1 VVSFG
6 LWGLVALAHFLS
18 RYQHQQS
25 LGAPT
30 PLSSFVPALVYFS
43 VYALLTPVTIRLAE
57 RHPLERR
64 QVGRLIL
71 GYVLG
76 GVAFAIAN
84 GVARET
90 VFLVRGFFAGTIA
103 TRNWLQLEREFLYDF
118 AGDIF
123 EIYSPLIVIGQIMAY
138 HRRFKDREVQ
148 LAQAQLQALK
158 SKLQPHFLFNAL
170 NSISS
175 LMFTD
180 VRAADKMLSRLSDLL
195 RLVLE
200 SDGAQETT
208 LSKELEFL
216 DVYLQVEKFRFEDGL
231 EVIVDAA
238 PATLDANV
246 PQLLLQ
252 PLVENAI
259 HHGVAKRSA
268 KGRIRI
274 TSRHDCKHLYLLVTD
289 NGPGFETDREPEPRR
304 NGVGLMTTRQRLQT
318 LYGDSQ
324 RLTIRNLPE
333 GGAEVCVEI
342 PFSTKHVRRPSHHP
356 EPQRQS

>member
-1 VVSFG
+1 VSFG
-6 LWGLVALAHFLS
+6 LWALVALAHFLS

-43 VYALLTPVTIRLAE
+43 VYALLTPVTVRLAE
-57 RHPLERR
+57 RHPIERR
-64 QVGRLIL
+64 GIGILVVG
-71 GYVLG
+71 YALG
-76 GVAFAIAN
+76 GVAFAVAN
-84 GVARET
+84 GVVRET
-90 VFLVRGFFAGTIA
+90 VFLIREFLTGSISS
-103 TRNWLQLEREFLYDF
+103 RNWVQLQREFLYDF

-138 HRRFKDREVQ
+138 YRRFKDREVQ
-148 LAQAQLQALK
+148 LAQAQLEVLK

-216 DVYLQVEKFRFEDGL
+216 DVYLQVEKLRFEDGL

-238 PATLDANV
+238 PTTLDAHV

-268 KGRIRI
+268 KGKIWI
-274 TSRHDCKHLYLLVTD
+274 TSLHDCKNLYLRVTD
-289 NGPGFETDREPEPRR
+289 NGPGFASDGGREPSRS
-304 NGVGLMTTRQRLQT
+304 GVGLVTTRERLQT

-324 RLTIRNLPE
+324 RLSIRNLPE
-333 GGAEVCVEI
+333 GGAEVCVAI
-342 PFSTKHVRRPSHHP
+342 PFSIGHLQRPARNAKRDS
-356 EPQRQS
+356 RFA